1 MKRYYTRRE
10 VRAFLKL
17 LLVLALLGVIFYLV
31 DFKLL
36 VDTVLN
42 LNPLYLIPVIALIY
56 IERVIAVYKWVPLL
70 RKASVPINIPL
81 LFRTYLV
88 STLVG
93 MIFPTSIGSDLFRVY
108 SLVRN
113 GADGKA
119 VFASIVAERVIA
131 FVGMLLFVLLSL
143 GIGFYFLRNNF
154 EYFGQVALLLGVAA
168 AIAAGF
174 VAITMGRFR
183 SIADKMAW
191 KLARYPGVGKLH
203 RIYTIY
209 SDYRHH
215 RRTLT
220 AVFLWTLLQQLMP
233 IFSTFFLVR
242 AFNIDATFL
251 ELAAVI
257 PMIILGLRLPI
268 SFNGLGVQEGLYIGL
283 FLLIDISPTDA
294 LLISATTRVLSML
307 AALPWGIHYIIRTG
321 GASTLLKQPSNSP
334 DKSLLT

>member
-168 AIAAGF
+168 AIAVGF
-174 VAITMGRFR
+174 IAITMGRFR
-183 SIADKMAW
+183 IIADKMAW

-209 SDYRHH
+209 SDYRNH
-215 RRTLT
+215 RRTL
-220 AVFLWTLLQQLMP
+220 ALVFAWTLLQQLPP
-233 IFSTFFLVR
+233 ILANFFLAR

-251 ELAAVI
+251 ELVAII

-268 SFNGLGVQEGLYIGL
+268 SFNGLGVQEGLYVGL
-283 FLLIDISPTDA
+283 FLLIGVSPTEA
-294 LLISATTRVLSML
+294 LLISAAARALYMAS
-307 AALPWGIHYIIRTG
+307 ALPWGIHYIIKEG
-321 GASTLLKQPSNSP
+321 GRRGLVKEPARSP
-334 DKSLLT
+334 E